1 VKEFHRKLHKTP
13 FAFEHCWDKL
23 KKCPKWS
30 SSNDKA
36 RKRSFT
42 NTSSSSTQAPVE
54 LGEDNISTSN
64 FVDLERPQ
72 GRKAAKEQLNKQKKK
87 HSVDDLVMGLLT

>member
-1 VKEFHRKLHKTP
+1 
-13 FAFEHCWDKL
+13 L

-42 NTSSSSTQAPVE
+42 NTSSSSTTQAPVE

-72 GRKAAKEQLNKQKKK
+72 GRKATKEQLNKQKKK